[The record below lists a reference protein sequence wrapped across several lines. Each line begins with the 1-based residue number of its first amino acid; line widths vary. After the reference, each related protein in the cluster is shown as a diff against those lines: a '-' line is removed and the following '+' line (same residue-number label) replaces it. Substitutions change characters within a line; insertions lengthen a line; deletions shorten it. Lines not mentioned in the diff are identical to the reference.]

1 MSYTDYDAASLASA
15 MVAAERAGID
25 EMLSAKYTKYSTQ
38 VSGLESLDSLLE
50 DFQDNLD
57 TWTDDNSLAAQT
69 TSVSDED
76 YFTATSDGTAA
87 TGQYSITV
95 TQLAQTY
102 QSAMTFSSSTTT
114 VPTSGTL
121 SVTVGDDTLSL
132 DLSTLKSGATVADL
146 VSAFNKASDNPGVT
160 ASLVQSGSSVLLMFT
175 SDDSGEE
182 AGVSSLSYTD
192 SSGTVISSDASGA
205 VTTTGDVSTDSTI
218 STFET
223 AMQGLTLLSAA
234 QDAEIELGTTNKVTI
249 TSSSNTLE
257 DVIDGLT
264 ITLKKKQSSTDDPIN
279 LVVEADTDT
288 VETNLNTVV
297 SGFNSLVS
305 SLKTLY
311 DDGGD
316 LEGDA
321 TVRTLISSLKSTLRS
336 SLPDGMS
343 LADIGLEFSSDGT
356 LSVDTDALEEALS
369 DDPDI
374 LNTVFSDDGG
384 IFDAFD
390 DLLDPYTKT
399 GGILST
405 SLQSAEDNLDS
416 VEDRQEK
423 WDTKMT
429 KLYNRYLAQFNE
441 MIATMAT
448 LESNASLL

>member
-1 MSYTDYDAASLASA
+1 MSYNDYDAASLASA

-192 SSGTVISSDASGA
+192 SSGTVISSDASGT
-205 VTTTGDVSTDSTI
+205 VTTTGDVSSDSTTA
-218 STFET
+218 TFES
-223 AMQGLTLLSAA
+223 ALQNLTLLSAA

>member
-1 MSYTDYDAASLASA
+1 MSYNDYDAASLASA

-305 SLKTLY
+305 SLKSLY
-311 DDGGD
+311 EDGGD
-316 LEGDA
+316 LEGD
-321 TVRTLISSLKSTLRS
+321 TSVRSLISSLKSTLRS
-336 SLPDGMS
+336 ALPDGMS

>member
-1 MSYTDYDAASLASA
+1 MSYNDYDAASLASA

-305 SLKTLY
+305 SLKSLY
-311 DDGGD
+311 EDGGD
-316 LEGDA
+316 LEGD
-321 TVRTLISSLKSTLRS
+321 TSVRSLISSLKSTLRS

>member
-38 VSGLESLDSLLE
+38 VSGLESLESDLS
-50 DFQDNLD
+50 DFQDSLD
-57 TWTDDNSLAAQT
+57 GWKDDNSLAAQT

-76 YFTATSDGTAA
+76 YFTVTSDGTAA

-192 SSGTVISSDASGA
+192 SSGTVISSDASGT
-205 VTTTGDVSTDSTI
+205 VTTTGDVSSDSTI

-223 AMQGLTLLSAA
+223 AMQGLTLLSTA

-336 SLPDGMS
+336 ALPDGMS

>member
-305 SLKTLY
+305 SLKSLY
-311 DDGGD
+311 EDGGD
-316 LEGDA
+316 LEGD
-321 TVRTLISSLKSTLRS
+321 TSVRSLISSLKSTLRS
-336 SLPDGMS
+336 ALPDGMS